1 MNRSELREKAM
12 ITVYQYLLVKRD
24 TKQLI
29 EEMHSKWNRKIF
41 QNTL

>member
-29 EEMHSKWNRKIF
+29 EDAFEMEQKDI

>member
-1 MNRSELREKAM
+1 M

-29 EEMHSKWNRKIF
+29 EDAFEMEQKDIPEYFVKVIH
-41 QNTL
+41 TAY